1 MRKFSHLLILLVLIF
16 AFITFLAGRAE
27 APALK
32 LTDNQRPIP
41 VLMYHKV
48 NPYRSSGGKG
58 LRVDPNE
65 FSWQMRYLKQRGFTT
80 ISSTDLINYLR
91 HKKTLPKR
99 PILITFDDGYEDNY
113 LFAYPVMKRYGFKGV
128 IFLVADDIGR
138 YNVWD
143 VKIGKQPYNKLLNW
157 NQIMEMKRYGFE
169 FGSHTLSH
177 PHLARINRTV
187 AAYEIAESK
196 RALEKR
202 LGVPVTSFAY
212 PYGNLDDDV
221 AQMVKKAGYSCAFTT
236 AIGPVIKT
244 SDPYRL
250 NRFRITGY
258 TNRTGFITAVE
269 GEPY

>member
-91 HKKTLPKR
+91 HKKPCQ
-99 PILITFDDGYEDNY
+99 
-113 LFAYPVMKRYGFKGV
+113 KG
-128 IFLVADDIGR
+128 
-138 YNVWD
+138 
-143 VKIGKQPYNKLLNW
+143 Q
-157 NQIMEMKRYGFE
+157 
-169 FGSHTLSH
+169 S
-177 PHLARINRTV
+177 
-187 AAYEIAESK
+187 
-196 RALEKR
+196 
-202 LGVPVTSFAY
+202 
-212 PYGNLDDDV
+212 
-221 AQMVKKAGYSCAFTT
+221 
-236 AIGPVIKT
+236 
-244 SDPYRL
+244 
-250 NRFRITGY
+250 
-258 TNRTGFITAVE
+258 
-269 GEPY
+269 